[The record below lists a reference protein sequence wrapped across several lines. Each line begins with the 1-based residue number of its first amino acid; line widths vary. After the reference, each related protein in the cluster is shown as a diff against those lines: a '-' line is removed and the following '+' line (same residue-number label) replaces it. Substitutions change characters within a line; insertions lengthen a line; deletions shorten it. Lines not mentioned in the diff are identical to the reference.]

1 MKPAPFR
8 YYAPHTLAECL
19 SLLAE
24 HGYDAKLL
32 AGGQSLVPTM
42 NFRLAQPAILV
53 DLNQIAE
60 LAYITPEEGHGLQ
73 IGAMTRQRA
82 AERSQLVEQHAPLLH
97 MTMPLIAHTQ
107 IRNRGTIGGSLAHA
121 DPAAELPAVAVVAD
135 AQLLSPRTGW
145 AIQEVARRH
154 GDYAMVGVTARV
166 TLDEEGR
173 CQSAKIALISVGEG
187 PVLAL
192 NAATLLQGEI
202 PNEALI
208 ADAAHT
214 VAHVDIDP
222 MADIHASVAYRRHLA
237 QILTQRV
244 LTQAFAQAEGV

>member
-1 MKPAPFR
+1 M
-8 YYAPHTLAECL
+8 L
-19 SLLAE
+19 
-24 HGYDAKLL
+24 
-32 AGGQSLVPTM
+32 
-42 NFRLAQPAILV
+42 
-53 DLNQIAE
+53 
-60 LAYITPEEGHGLQ
+60 
-73 IGAMTRQRA
+73 
-82 AERSQLVEQHAPLLH
+82 
-97 MTMPLIAHTQ
+97 TQ
-107 IRNRGTIGGSLAHA
+107 IRWPS
-121 DPAAELPAVAVVAD
+121 
-135 AQLLSPRTGW
+135 LSPRTGW

-208 ADAAHT
+208 TDAAHT